1 MKVLSPATPYA
12 AQLLIVDESDQERHL
27 LMEMLRGDEYSLMGA
42 ENAWQAFEAAL
53 RVHPALIVMTSN
65 EDALTMERRLR
76 ENPRT
81 ETIPVLFITT
91 AKHLDQ
97 RLVEARS
104 GTLDYIVKPFTVAQ
118 LNQRVQT
125 QLRLSSML
133 KEERVLWRDG
143 VQAGSQQDL
152 ELVRQAR
159 LYLEE
164 RVSESPRLA
173 ELAQALSEP
182 ERHLS
187 QVFQSCMG
195 MSVAQYLRQIRMRK
209 AKHLLM
215 HSTLSVGAIAVQV
228 GFSSA
233 ANFSTAFNSWV
244 GASPS
249 SFRSQVL
256 SNALANGRAPE
267 K

>member
-1 MKVLSPATPYA
+1 
-12 AQLLIVDESDQERHL
+12 
-27 LMEMLRGDEYSLMGA
+27 MEMLRGHDYSLEGVG
-42 ENAWQAFEAAL
+42 NTQQALEIAL
-53 RVHPALIVMTSN
+53 HTHPALIVMTLVASSD
-65 EDALTMERRLR
+65 DAFAMERRLR

-81 ETIPVLFITT
+81 EGIPVLFITT

-97 RLVEARS
+97 RLLQARS

-118 LNQRVQT
+118 LNQRVQA
-125 QLRLSSML
+125 QLRLSLML
-133 KEERVLWRDG
+133 NEDRGLWRDG
-143 VQAGSQQDL
+143 VQAGNQHDW
-152 ELVRQAR
+152 ELVRKVR
-159 LYLEE
+159 LYLDESL
-164 RVSESPRLA
+164 SESPRLA
-173 ELAQALSEP
+173 DIAQALAES
-182 ERHLS
+182 ERHLAH
-187 QVFQSCMG
+187 VFQRCMG
-195 MSVAQYLRQIRMRK
+195 MSVAQYLRHLRMRK

-215 HSTLSVGAIAVQV
+215 HSTLSVRAIALQV

-256 SNALANGRAPE
+256 SNALAN